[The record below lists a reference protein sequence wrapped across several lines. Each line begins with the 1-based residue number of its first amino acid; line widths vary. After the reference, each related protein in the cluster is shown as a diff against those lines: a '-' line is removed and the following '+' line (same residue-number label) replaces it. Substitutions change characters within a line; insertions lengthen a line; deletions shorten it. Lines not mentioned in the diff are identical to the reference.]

1 MPPQKM
7 EAALDKTQPPGLH
20 AGKHLQG
27 HHHRRVLPGDSRKY
41 LSELSFGDVKGF
53 LAGPHPRV
61 PFGRTG
67 EKMSRTVIVHGK
79 PVCVPHPFSPSLSF
93 PGKETMP
100 FPSRFHPY
108 RFQSYSYNIGL
119 LVFQIVSIFCFTFV
133 VSPYVFLYGHIIT
146 QLLCLCNIFATT
158 TSQLPMHM

>member
-27 HHHRRVLPGDSRKY
+27 HHHRRVLPGDSRKH

-93 PGKETMP
+93 PGKETVP
-100 FPSRFHPY
+100 FPSRFLTFAMEMMHTRLSGFPFTWMY
-108 RFQSYSYNIGL
+108 HLPESFPASKCRGWVRGYLASSS
-119 LVFQIVSIFCFTFV
+119 SIR
-133 VSPYVFLYGHIIT
+133 
-146 QLLCLCNIFATT
+146 Q
-158 TSQLPMHM
+158 

>member
-27 HHHRRVLPGDSRKY
+27 HHHRRVLPGDSRKH

-100 FPSRFHPY
+100 FPSRFLAFAMEMMHTRLSGFPFTWMY
-108 RFQSYSYNIGL
+108 HLPESFPASKCRGWVRGYLASSS
-119 LVFQIVSIFCFTFV
+119 SIR
-133 VSPYVFLYGHIIT
+133 
-146 QLLCLCNIFATT
+146 Q
-158 TSQLPMHM
+158 

>member
-7 EAALDKTQPPGLH
+7 EAALDKTQSPGFH

-27 HHHRRVLPGDSRKY
+27 HHHRHVLPGDSRKH

-79 PVCVPHPFSPSLSF
+79 PVCVPHPSGALRPCLSRK
-93 PGKETMP
+93 GDCA
-100 FPSRFHPY
+100 FPSRFLTFAMEMMHTRLSGFPSTWIY
-108 RFQSYSYNIGL
+108 HLPESFPNRNAGVGTRMHLASSS
-119 LVFQIVSIFCFTFV
+119 SIR
-133 VSPYVFLYGHIIT
+133 
-146 QLLCLCNIFATT
+146 Q
-158 TSQLPMHM
+158 

>member
-1 MPPQKM
+1 MLPQKM

-27 HHHRRVLPGDSRKY
+27 HHHRRVLPGDSRKH
-41 LSELSFGDVKGF
+41 LPELSFGDVKGF

-79 PVCVPHPFSPSLSF
+79 PVCVPHPFTPSLSF
-93 PGKETMP
+93 PGKETVP
-100 FPSRFHPY
+100 FPSRFLTFAMEMMHTRLSGFPSTWMY
-108 RFQSYSYNIGL
+108 HRAPESFPASKCRGWVRGYLASSS
-119 LVFQIVSIFCFTFV
+119 SIR
-133 VSPYVFLYGHIIT
+133 
-146 QLLCLCNIFATT
+146 Q
-158 TSQLPMHM
+158 

>member
-27 HHHRRVLPGDSRKY
+27 HHHRRVLLGDSRKH

-100 FPSRFHPY
+100 FPSRFLTFAMEMMHTRLSGFPFTWMY
-108 RFQSYSYNIGL
+108 HLPESFPASKCRGWVRGYLASSS
-119 LVFQIVSIFCFTFV
+119 SIR
-133 VSPYVFLYGHIIT
+133 
-146 QLLCLCNIFATT
+146 Q
-158 TSQLPMHM
+158 